1 MQKRTR
7 LLFSHLDLTI
17 LINKGFIIWS
27 KRELFLRGE
36 NVGNPKQARLA
47 HLACLGS
54 QSECKI
60 HFTLPARGF
69 RLIDMM
75 LLPLLIYK
83 LTEYHG
89 LTWKRRIPHFLN
101 P

>member
-1 MQKRTR
+1 MAKKRT
-7 LLFSHLDLTI
+7 FTWG
-17 LINKGFIIWS
+17 K
-27 KRELFLRGE
+27 
-36 NVGNPKQARLA
+36 NVVNPKQAILA

-69 RLIDMM
+69 RDIDMM
-75 LLPLLIYK
+75 LLPLLIYE
-83 LTEYHG
+83 LTKYHG
-89 LTWKRRIPHFLN
+89 LASKRRIPHFLN